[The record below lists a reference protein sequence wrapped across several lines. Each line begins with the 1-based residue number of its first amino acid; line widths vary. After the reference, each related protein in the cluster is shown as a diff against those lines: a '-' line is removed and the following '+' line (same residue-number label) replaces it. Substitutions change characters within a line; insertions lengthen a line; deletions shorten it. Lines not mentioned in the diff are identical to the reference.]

1 MTMDSCICR
10 KIMVESRPGHPIKFP
25 LLMEFKKILKVVLKL
40 LVSSPWSDLRRSIT
54 ITSVT
59 DTHGLTFV
67 RHFQPAMLANE
78 YMYLKLVRATNPN
91 ILVIN
96 F

>member
-25 LLMEFKKILKVVLKL
+25 FLMEFENFLKVVLKL
-40 LVSSPWSDLRRSIT
+40 LVSSPWSYLRRSIT

-67 RHFQPAMLANE
+67 RHFQPEIPANE
-78 YMYLKLVRATNPN
+78 YLNLKLVRATNPN